1 MRKDNFDKKLFS
13 RKNYFDKKIV
23 TFTMAANFSD
33 ISSLLLTC
41 FSISAIL
48 IGVNPESFLIVL
60 FAQIRVEKEIV
71 EKFQFFYANFQK
83 RVLFSRSFRVLA
95 QN

>member
-1 MRKDNFDKKLFS
+1 
-13 RKNYFDKKIV
+13 
-23 TFTMAANFSD
+23 MAANFSD

-71 EKFQFFYANFQK
+71 EKFEKLQFFYANFQK